1 MDSALDDFFRE
12 FQTQAFQNVIQSRGD
27 AAGAIVATFPNLRKA
42 RRCVEAR
49 GSTPLEYNNF
59 EVFFEFP
66 GHSEQ
71 MNRKERSRRTAA
83 DDRNSRAGLQLNSS
97 LSS

>member
-1 MDSALDDFFRE
+1 MDPALDDFCWE
-12 FQTQAFQNVIQSRGD
+12 FQTQAFQNIVQSRGD
-27 AAGAIVATFPNLRKA
+27 ATGAIVATFPTLRKA

-59 EVFFEFP
+59 EVFFEFL
-66 GHSEQ
+66 GLSEQ

-83 DDRNSRAGLQLNSS
+83 NDSNSRTALQLNSS